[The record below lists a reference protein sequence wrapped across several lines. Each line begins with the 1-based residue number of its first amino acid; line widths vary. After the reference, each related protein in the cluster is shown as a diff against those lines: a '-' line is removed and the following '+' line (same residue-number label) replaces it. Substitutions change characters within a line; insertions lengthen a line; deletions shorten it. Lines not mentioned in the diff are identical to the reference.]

1 MCIIVLQRLIESHK
15 KEMEQLE
22 TKLGEEKGNQL
33 NKLKDEIFRRR
44 KKKQEKKRK
53 ELEASAA
60 KEESEWQ
67 QAEEQEKEEL
77 LKINEQQANELRQR
91 VEDIPRPSTPS
102 VPQFR
107 QEQLPETEKSSD
119 KQLSPPPPPPNIITT
134 ADTPDTMPHKMI
146 RPHPQSA
153 STMNM
158 QLSDQDLSNLL
169 MSTPLFSQLSEIEAI
184 VKLQSTAGEAAA
196 QTTSPYIDLRDAQ
209 WVCSGDLVAVDIEK
223 LRPAN
228 FVVYRFG
235 VFVSNLL
242 QTRNNMPEV
251 TILVA
256 SNLPPNNYTRNCFRN
271 SFHYEHATKILFVR
285 EERMETVGEFVLVVI
300 HCLSHIKVDDLTD
313 DYNPDFLREF
323 YKVN

>member
-1 MCIIVLQRLIESHK
+1 MD
-15 KEMEQLE
+15 QLE
-22 TKLGEEKGNQL
+22 NKLEEEKDNQL
-33 NKLKDEIFRRR
+33 SKLKDEISRRR

-60 KEESEWQ
+60 KEESERQ

-77 LKINEQQANELRQR
+77 LKVNEQQANKLRQH
-91 VEDIPRPSTPS
+91 VEDIARPATPGLPLLAQAKLSEGEEST
-102 VPQFR
+102 
-107 QEQLPETEKSSD
+107 D
-119 KQLSPPPPPPNIITT
+119 KQFSPPPPPPILDTT
-134 ADTPDTMPHKMI
+134 EATDTHEII
-146 RPHPQSA
+146 RPHPRPA
-153 STMNM
+153 TAATVNM
-158 QLSDQDLSNLL
+158 EMSDQDLSNLL
-169 MSTPLFSQLSEIEAI
+169 MSTPLFNQLSEIEAI
-184 VKLQSTAGEAAA
+184 VKLQTTAATSAT

-223 LRPAN
+223 LRPTS

-242 QTRNNMPEV
+242 QARNNMPEV

-271 SFHYEHATKILFVR
+271 SFHYEHATKILFIR

-300 HCLSHIKVDDLTD
+300 HCLSHVKVDDLTN

-323 YKVN
+323 YKVI

>member
-1 MCIIVLQRLIESHK
+1 
-15 KEMEQLE
+15 MEQLE
-22 TKLGEEKGNQL
+22 TKLEGEKDNQL

-60 KEESEWQ
+60 QEESEWQ

-77 LKINEQQANELRQR
+77 LKINEQQANQLRQH

-102 VPQFR
+102 LPLLTH
-107 QEQLPETEKSSD
+107 EQLPEGEEHQQPS
-119 KQLSPPPPPPNIITT
+119 SPPTLDAST
-134 ADTPDTMPHKMI
+134 ADTMPRDI
-146 RPHPQSA
+146 VRSHPKSA
-153 STMNM
+153 SAINVEM
-158 QLSDQDLSNLL
+158 SSQDLSNLL
-169 MSTPLFSQLSEIEAI
+169 MSTPLFNQLSEIETI
-184 VKLQSTAGEAAA
+184 VKLQGAAVGGSTA

-209 WVCSGDLVAVDIEK
+209 WVCSGDLVAIDIEK
-223 LRPAN
+223 LRPTN

-242 QTRNNMPEV
+242 QARNNMPEV

-271 SFHYEHATKILFVR
+271 SFYYEHATKILFIR

-300 HCLSHIKVDDLTD
+300 HCLSHVKIDDLTD
-313 DYNPDFLREF
+313 DCNPDFLREF
-323 YKVN
+323 YKVGMTFIFCS

>member
-1 MCIIVLQRLIESHK
+1 MCVIVLQRLIDGHK

-22 TKLGEEKGNQL
+22 TKLGEEKDNQL
-33 NKLKDEIFRRR
+33 NKLKDEISRRR

-77 LKINEQQANELRQR
+77 LKINEQQANELRQH
-91 VEDIPRPSTPS
+91 VEEIPRPSTPS

-107 QEQLPETEKSSD
+107 QEQLPESEKPSD
-119 KQLSPPPPPPNIITT
+119 KHLSPPPPPNIITT
-134 ADTPDTMPHKMI
+134 ADTPDTMPHEVI

-158 QLSDQDLSNLL
+158 EMSDQDLSNLL
-169 MSTPLFSQLSEIEAI
+169 MSTPLFNQLSEIEAI
-184 VKLQSTAGEAAA
+184 VKLQSTVGEAAA

-242 QTRNNMPEV
+242 QARNNMPEV

-300 HCLSHIKVDDLTD
+300 HCLSHIKVDDITN

-323 YKVN
+323 YKVS

>member
-1 MCIIVLQRLIESHK
+1 
-15 KEMEQLE
+15 MEQLG
-22 TKLGEEKGNQL
+22 TKLEEEKDSQL
-33 NKLKDEIFRRR
+33 NKLKGEIFRRR

-67 QAEEQEKEEL
+67 QAEEKEKEEL

-91 VEDIPRPSTPS
+91 VEDIPRPHTPS
-102 VPQFR
+102 LPPR
-107 QEQLPETEKSSD
+107 QPSRNEVSSD
-119 KQLSPPPPPPNIITT
+119 KQLSSPPNIVTT
-134 ADTPDTMPHKMI
+134 AATADAMPQETVQ
-146 RPHPQSA
+146 PHPSA
-153 STMNM
+153 INM
-158 QLSDQDLSNLL
+158 EMSDQDLSNFL
-169 MSTPLFSQLSEIEAI
+169 MTTPLFNQLSEIESI
-184 VKLQSTAGEAAA
+184 VKLQSAVGGGTAQA
-196 QTTSPYIDLRDAQ
+196 TSPYIDLRDAQ

-223 LRPAN
+223 LQPAN

-242 QTRNNMPEV
+242 QARNNIPEV

-271 SFHYEHATKILFVR
+271 SFYYEHATKILFIR
-285 EERMETVGEFVLVVI
+285 EERMETVGEFILVVI

-313 DYNPDFLREF
+313 DYNPDFLREY
-323 YKVN
+323 YKVTKLPSSIDSE

>member
-1 MCIIVLQRLIESHK
+1 
-15 KEMEQLE
+15 MEHLE
-22 TKLGEEKGNQL
+22 TKLEEEKDNQL

-53 ELEASAA
+53 ELEVSAA
-60 KEESEWQ
+60 QEESEWQ

-77 LKINEQQANELRQR
+77 LKINEQQANQLRQR

-102 VPQFR
+102 LPLLTQ
-107 QEQLPETEKSSD
+107 QQLSEGEEHSEDQP
-119 KQLSPPPPPPNIITT
+119 LSPPTL
-134 ADTPDTMPHKMI
+134 D
-146 RPHPQSA
+146 A
-153 STMNM
+153 STTDTTSRDVVRPLPKSGSAINM
-158 QLSDQDLSNLL
+158 EMSDQDLSNLL
-169 MSTPLFSQLSEIEAI
+169 MSTPLFNQLSEIETI
-184 VKLQSTAGEAAA
+184 VKLQSAAVGGSTAP
-196 QTTSPYIDLRDAQ
+196 TTGPYIDLRDAQ
-209 WVCSGDLVAVDIEK
+209 WVCSGDLVAIDIEK
-223 LRPAN
+223 LRPTN

-242 QTRNNMPEV
+242 QARNNMPEV

-271 SFHYEHATKILFVR
+271 SFYYEHATKILFVR

-300 HCLSHIKVDDLTD
+300 HCLSHVKVDDLTD

-323 YKVN
+323 YKVP

>member
-1 MCIIVLQRLIESHK
+1 
-15 KEMEQLE
+15 MEQLG
-22 TKLGEEKGNQL
+22 TKLEEEKDSQL
-33 NKLKDEIFRRR
+33 NKLKGEIFRRR

-67 QAEEQEKEEL
+67 QAEEKEKEEL

-91 VEDIPRPSTPS
+91 VEDIPRPHTPS
-102 VPQFR
+102 LPPR
-107 QEQLPETEKSSD
+107 QPSRSEVSSD
-119 KQLSPPPPPPNIITT
+119 KQLSSPPNIVTT
-134 ADTPDTMPHKMI
+134 AATSDAIPQETVQ
-146 RPHPQSA
+146 PHP
-153 STMNM
+153 STINM
-158 QLSDQDLSNLL
+158 EMSDQDLSNFL
-169 MSTPLFSQLSEIEAI
+169 MTTPLFNQLSEIESI
-184 VKLQSTAGEAAA
+184 VKLQSAVGGGTAQPA
-196 QTTSPYIDLRDAQ
+196 SPYIDLRDAQ

-242 QTRNNMPEV
+242 QARNNIPEV

-271 SFHYEHATKILFVR
+271 SFYYEHATKILFIR

-313 DYNPDFLREF
+313 DYNPDFLREY
-323 YKVN
+323 YKVTKLPSSYSYCRLRIIGASTYHFLS

>member
-1 MCIIVLQRLIESHK
+1 
-15 KEMEQLE
+15 MEQLE
-22 TKLGEEKGNQL
+22 TKLGEEKDNQL

-53 ELEASAA
+53 ELEASVA

-77 LKINEQQANELRQR
+77 LKINEQQANELRQH

-102 VPQFR
+102 VPQFK
-107 QEQLPETEKSSD
+107 QEQLPESEKASD
-119 KQLSPPPPPPNIITT
+119 KQLSPPPPPHSPPLPPPQSPPPADVLTITD
-134 ADTPDTMPHKMI
+134 APDMVPHKMTK
-146 RPHPQSA
+146 PHPKSA
-153 STMNM
+153 SAINM
-158 QLSDQDLSNLL
+158 EMSDQDLSNLL
-169 MSTPLFSQLSEIEAI
+169 MSTPLFNQLSEIEAI
-184 VKLQSTAGEAAA
+184 VKLQSTVGGAAA

-242 QTRNNMPEV
+242 QARNDMPEV

-285 EERMETVGEFVLVVI
+285 EERMETVGEFVLIVI

-323 YKVN
+323 YKVS

>member
-1 MCIIVLQRLIESHK
+1 
-15 KEMEQLE
+15 MEQLE
-22 TKLGEEKGNQL
+22 TKLEEEKDSQL
-33 NKLKDEIFRRR
+33 NKLKDEISRRR

-60 KEESEWQ
+60 KEESEQQ

-77 LKINEQQANELRQR
+77 LKINEQQANELRQH
-91 VEDIPRPSTPS
+91 VEDIARPATPS
-102 VPQFR
+102 LPLLT
-107 QEQLPETEKSSD
+107 QERLSEDGGPSD
-119 KQLSPPPPPPNIITT
+119 KDLQPPTDLDT
-134 ADTPDTMPHKMI
+134 ADSMPHEII
-146 RPHPQSA
+146 RPHPKPA
-153 STMNM
+153 AAINIEM
-158 QLSDQDLSNLL
+158 SDQDLSNLL
-169 MSTPLFSQLSEIEAI
+169 MSTPLFNQLSAIESI
-184 VKLQSTAGEAAA
+184 VKLQGAAATGSTA
-196 QTTSPYIDLRDAQ
+196 QTTGPYIDLRDAQ

-223 LRPAN
+223 LRPTN

-242 QTRNNMPEV
+242 QAQNNMPEV

-271 SFHYEHATKILFVR
+271 SFYYEHATKILFIR

-300 HCLSHIKVDDLTD
+300 HCLAHVKVDDLTN

-323 YKVN
+323 YKVASYST

>member
-1 MCIIVLQRLIESHK
+1 
-15 KEMEQLE
+15 MEQLE
-22 TKLGEEKGNQL
+22 TKLEGEKDNQL

-102 VPQFR
+102 LPLLTR
-107 QEQLPETEKSSD
+107 EQSEEHSD
-119 KQLSPPPPPPNIITT
+119 KQLSPPPKVVTT
-134 ADTPDTMPHKMI
+134 EATADTMPHKTV
-146 RPHPQSA
+146 RPHPKSA
-153 STMNM
+153 SAINTEM
-158 QLSDQDLSNLL
+158 SDQDLANLL
-169 MSTPLFSQLSEIEAI
+169 MSTPLFNQLSEIEAI
-184 VKLQSTAGEAAA
+184 VKLQTAAGEY
-196 QTTSPYIDLRDAQ
+196 TTSPYIDLRDAQ

-235 VFVSNLL
+235 IFVSNLL
-242 QTRNNMPEV
+242 QAHNNVPEV

-271 SFHYEHATKILFVR
+271 SFYYEHATKILFIR

-300 HCLSHIKVDDLTD
+300 HCLSHVKIDDLTD

-323 YKVN
+323 YKVT

>member
-1 MCIIVLQRLIESHK
+1 MQRLIDDHK

-22 TKLGEEKGNQL
+22 TKLEDEKNGQL
-33 NKLKDEIFRRR
+33 NKLKDEICRRR

-53 ELEASAA
+53 ELEASVA

-77 LKINEQQANELRQR
+77 LKIDEQQANELRQH
-91 VEDIPRPSTPS
+91 VEDIARPATPGL
-102 VPQFR
+102 PLLR
-107 QEQLPETEKSSD
+107 QEQPAKDEEPSGI
-119 KQLSPPPPPPNIITT
+119 QLSPPPPILDDTT
-134 ADTPDTMPHKMI
+134 AATTDTVQRKI
-146 RPHPQSA
+146 IKPHPKSPSA
-153 STMNM
+153 INM
-158 QLSDQDLSNLL
+158 EMSDHDLSNLL
-169 MSTPLFSQLSEIEAI
+169 MSTPLFNQLSEIEAI
-184 VKLQSTAGEAAA
+184 VRLQSATGGSTAQA
-196 QTTSPYIDLRDAQ
+196 TSPYIDLRDAQ

-242 QTRNNMPEV
+242 QTHNDMPEV

-256 SNLPPNNYTRNCFRN
+256 SNLPPNNYIRNCFRN
-271 SFHYEHATKILFVR
+271 SFHYEHVTKILFIR

-300 HCLSHIKVDDLTD
+300 HCLAHIKVDDLTN

-323 YKVN
+323 YKVIIN

>member
-1 MCIIVLQRLIESHK
+1 
-15 KEMEQLE
+15 MEHLE
-22 TKLGEEKGNQL
+22 TKLEEERGNQL
-33 NKLKDEIFRRR
+33 GRLKDEISRRL

-67 QAEEQEKEEL
+67 QDEEQEKEEL
-77 LKINEQQANELRQR
+77 LKINEQQANQLRQR

-102 VPQFR
+102 LPLLT
-107 QEQLPETEKSSD
+107 QEPTSNGQELSD
-119 KQLSPPPPPPNIITT
+119 QQLSSPPAIDAPT
-134 ADTPDTMPHKMI
+134 ADPMPREVV
-146 RPHPQSA
+146 RPHPKQPSA
-153 STMNM
+153 INLEM
-158 QLSDQDLSNLL
+158 SDEDLNNFL
-169 MSTPLFSQLSEIEAI
+169 MSTPLFNQLSEIESI
-184 VKLQSTAGEAAA
+184 VKLQNATVGSSTAQATG
-196 QTTSPYIDLRDAQ
+196 PYIDLRDAQ

-235 VFVSNLL
+235 VFVSSLL
-242 QTRNNMPEV
+242 QARNNVPEV

-271 SFHYEHATKILFVR
+271 SFYYEHATKILFIR
-285 EERMETVGEFVLVVI
+285 EERMETVGEFLLVVI
-300 HCLSHIKVDDLTD
+300 HCLSHVKVDDLTN

-323 YKVN
+323 YKVTF